1 MGNSVSIVYKSG
13 LKYQKSGELW
23 GDLKTTTKKKTMF
36 RGINAIT
43 IDGKGRL
50 TVPTRYR
57 DTLAGGHEKAL
68 LVVTIDTEE
77 TCLLLYPAAEWQI
90 IEDKLQSLPSFNA
103 AARRIQRLLIGH
115 ATDVELDSN
124 GRVLLPPLLRD
135 YAHLD
140 KRVVMIGQGNKFEVW
155 DESLWQSR
163 REKWL
168 ADEASG
174 EGGGLP
180 DEMKTFSL

>member
-1 MGNSVSIVYKSG
+1 
-13 LKYQKSGELW
+13 
-23 GDLKTTTKKKTMF
+23 MF
-36 RGINAIT
+36 RGINAIN

-50 TVPTRYR
+50 AMPTRYR
-57 DTLAGGHEKAL
+57 EAL
-68 LVVTIDTEE
+68 GESARSSMVVTIDTEE
-77 TCLLLYPAAEWQI
+77 TCLLLYPTLQWQV
-90 IEDKLQSLPSFNA
+90 IEDNLQRLPSFNA

-115 ATDVELDSN
+115 ATDVELDSS
-124 GRVLLPPLLRD
+124 GRVLIPPLLRD

-163 REKWL
+163 REQWL
-168 ADEASG
+168 AEEASS
-174 EGGGLP
+174 EGGLP

>member
-1 MGNSVSIVYKSG
+1 
-13 LKYQKSGELW
+13 
-23 GDLKTTTKKKTMF
+23 MF
-36 RGINAIT
+36 RGINAIN

-50 TVPTRYR
+50 AVPTRYR
-57 DTLAGGHEKAL
+57 DAL
-68 LVVTIDTEE
+68 GSQANASLVVTIDTEE
-77 TCLLLYPAAEWQI
+77 TCLLLYPIMQWQV
-90 IEDKLQSLPSFNA
+90 IEDNLQRLPSFNA

-124 GRVLLPPLLRD
+124 GRLLLPPLLRD

-155 DESLWQSR
+155 DEALWQSR
-163 REKWL
+163 REQWL
-168 ADEASG
+168 VDEASK
-174 EGGGLP
+174 EDGLP

>member
-1 MGNSVSIVYKSG
+1 
-13 LKYQKSGELW
+13 
-23 GDLKTTTKKKTMF
+23 MF
-36 RGINAIT
+36 RGINAIN

-50 TVPTRYR
+50 AVPTRYR
-57 DTLAGGHEKAL
+57 EAL
-68 LVVTIDTEE
+68 GQDRAPLVVTIDTEE
-77 TCLLLYPAAEWQI
+77 TCLLLYPARQWQV
-90 IEDKLQSLPSFNA
+90 IEDNLQRLPSFNA
-103 AARRIQRLLIGH
+103 PARRIQRLLIGH

-124 GRVLLPPLLRD
+124 GRVLLPPILRD

-155 DESLWQSR
+155 DESLWQCR

-168 ADEASG
+168 AEEAS
-174 EGGGLP
+174 EQDGLP